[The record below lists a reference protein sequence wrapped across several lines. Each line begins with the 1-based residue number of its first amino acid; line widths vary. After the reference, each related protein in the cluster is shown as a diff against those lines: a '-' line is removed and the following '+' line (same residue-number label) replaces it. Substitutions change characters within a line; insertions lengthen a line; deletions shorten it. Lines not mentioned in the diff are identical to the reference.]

1 MSIEKALEDL
11 ADAVRENTEVLKSM
25 TAAAK
30 ASTAGAGRS
39 SSKDKDKDDGDGDGE
54 KAKPTRS
61 RSSKPKVPTAKEL
74 GAKTSAYLE
83 VDDEDEYETRKG
95 IIKKIIGKFDA
106 PKMSEIA
113 EEDRAEAMELLETA
127 ISGKDPF
134 KKSRRDDDD
143 MA

>member
-1 MSIEKALEDL
+1 MSVEKALEDL

-30 ASTAGAGRS
+30 ASTSGAGRS
-39 SSKDKDKDDGDGDGE
+39 SSTKEKDKDEGDGDGD
-54 KAKPTRS
+54 KPKRTRA
-61 RSSKPKVPTAKEL
+61 SSKPKVPTAKEL

>member
-1 MSIEKALEDL
+1 MSVEKALEDL

-30 ASTAGAGRS
+30 ASTSGAGRS
-39 SSKDKDKDDGDGDGE
+39 SASKDKDDDGEKEE

-61 RSSKPKVPTAKEL
+61 RSTKAKVPSAKEL